1 MKVPCAFNAAG
12 CVAEYAKTLP
22 PKGTH
27 RRGRTYQDL
36 IEFTGSSRHSVE
48 RWLNGVKMPLGIAR
62 IKLEFFLGMKGF
74 PPEELLQLTKSY
86 PLGYQLAEVLA
97 FCNVSLD
104 EVTKAI
110 GYVDDHEVLRIARG
124 RGTAGPV
131 YEPKISAFCTRMR
144 DEMELKRG
152 YWEKRLG
159 GASKA
164 PAESPESS
172 EPFACGVPQ
181 TLIAVNRRAAQETA
195 AHLIFA
201 LAPLARLIGQ
211 DLGPED
217 RKAVRKMIE
226 DSDGESVLFK
236 LITHLTMI
244 SGEEARKQVMSAK
257 AFIERKEVGR

>member
-1 MKVPCAFNAAG
+1 MKVPCAFNAAS
-12 CVAEYAKTLP
+12 CLAEYAKTLP
-22 PKGTH
+22 PRGTH
-27 RRGRTYQDL
+27 RRGRAYQDL
-36 IEFTGSSRHSVE
+36 VDFTGSSRHSVE
-48 RWLNGVKMPLGIAR
+48 RWLNGTKMPLGIAR

-74 PPEELLQLTKSY
+74 PPEELLQLANVY
-86 PLGYQLAEVLA
+86 PLGYQLAETLA

-131 YEPKISAFCTRMR
+131 YAPKISAFCAKMQN
-144 DEMELKRG
+144 EMELKRC

-159 GASKA
+159 GTVEAPTEPSK
-164 PAESPESS
+164 
-172 EPFACGVPQ
+172 PFVCGVPQ
-181 TLIAVNRRAAQETA
+181 TLIPVNRRAAQETA

-244 SGEEARKQVMSAK
+244 SGEQARKQVLGAK